1 MVRTGA
7 SSYVRYDWE
16 NTFGTAAF
24 DNATDKAF
32 GLNARLGSWTLGH
45 SPKDLPRLNQV
56 EVAQF
61 AYGQQ
66 TGSLSVDFVLS
77 NPWVFSA
84 LYGTLGNG
92 LTTTGSGP
100 YVHTWGTTGG
110 VSGAK
115 TITPFSV
122 EIGFAAEGT
131 SGSGENIVRTA
142 TGCILNSLSIGA
154 TIDGTVDCSADITY
168 GNEADNSTS
177 YHASPPNDDVNF
189 PYTFAHGSLHWY
201 GDDAA
206 DTNSDNSKV
215 AQLQSANV
223 TFSQN
228 PALLYTVGSHKAVS
242 SFRRV
247 FDITG
252 NFQASWINNKKL
264 LQLFDQIESGNT
276 QKSTIRQNQANP
288 STIVDTILTFD
299 NGGTGTAKKAI
310 TIKLSGMRPDSI
322 SIDGIVPVEPVFETI
337 NWRAQSASVIA
348 DNNIGTAL

>member
-24 DNATDKAF
+24 DNATHKAF

-56 EVAQF
+56 EVAQY

-77 NPWVFSA
+77 NPWVFRA
-84 LYGTLGNG
+84 LYGAQA
-92 LTTTGSGP
+92 TTGTGP
-100 YVHTWGTTGG
+100 YVHTWGTTGD

-122 EIGFAAEGT
+122 EVGFAAEDA
-131 SGSGENIVRTA
+131 NIVRTA

-189 PYTFAHGSLHWY
+189 PYTFAHGELRWY

-206 DTNSDNSKV
+206 DTDAAGSKI
-215 AQLQSANV
+215 AELQSANV

-252 NFQASWINNKKL
+252 NFNASWINNKKL
-264 LQLFDQIESGNT
+264 LQLLDQIEKPNT
-276 QKSTIRQNQANP
+276 SSIREGVAGAA
-288 STIVDTILTFD
+288 VDAILTFD
-299 NGGTGTAKKAI
+299 NGGTGVNKKAI
-310 TIKLSGMRPDSI
+310 TIKLSGVRPDSI
-322 SIDGIVPVEPVFETI
+322 AIDGIVPVEPVFETI
-337 NWRAQSASVIA
+337 NWRAKTASVIA

>member
-16 NTFGTAAF
+16 DTFGTSAF
-24 DNATDKAF
+24 NNSTHKAF

-56 EVAQF
+56 EVAQY

-77 NPWVFSA
+77 NPWIFRA
-84 LYGTLGNG
+84 LYGAQA
-92 LTTTGSGP
+92 TTGSGP
-100 YVHTWGTTGG
+100 YVHTWGTTGD

-122 EIGFAAEGT
+122 EIGFAAEDA
-131 SGSGENIVRTA
+131 NIVRAA

-168 GNEADNSTS
+168 GNETDNGTT

-201 GDDAA
+201 GDDGA
-206 DTNSDNSKV
+206 DTDSDNSKV
-215 AQLQSANV
+215 AELQSANV

-252 NFQASWINNKKL
+252 NFQASWVNNKKL
-264 LQLFDQIESGNT
+264 LQLLDQIEKPNT
-276 QKSTIRQNQANP
+276 SSIREGVAGAA
-288 STIVDTILTFD
+288 VDAILTFD
-299 NGGTGTAKKAI
+299 NGGTGTAKKSI
-310 TIKLSGMRPDSI
+310 TIKLSGVRPDSI
-322 SIDGIVPVEPVFETI
+322 AIDGIIPVEPVFETI
-337 NWRAQSASVIA
+337 NWRAKTASVIA
-348 DNNIGTAL
+348 DNNIATAL

>member
-16 NTFGTAAF
+16 DTFGTSAF
-24 DNATDKAF
+24 NNSTHKAF

-56 EVAQF
+56 EVAQY

-77 NPWVFSA
+77 NPWIFRA
-84 LYGTLGNG
+84 LYGAQA
-92 LTTTGSGP
+92 TTGSGP
-100 YVHTWGTTGG
+100 YVHTWGTTGD

-122 EIGFAAEGT
+122 EIGFAAEDA
-131 SGSGENIVRTA
+131 NIVRAA

-168 GNEADNSTS
+168 GNEADNGTT

-201 GDDAA
+201 GDDGA
-206 DTNSDNSKV
+206 DTDSDNSKV
-215 AQLQSANV
+215 AELQSANV

-252 NFQASWINNKKL
+252 NFQASWVNNKKL
-264 LQLFDQIESGNT
+264 LQLLDQIEKPNT
-276 QKSTIRQNQANP
+276 SSIREGVAGAA
-288 STIVDTILTFD
+288 VDAILTFD
-299 NGGTGTAKKAI
+299 NGGTGTAKKSI
-310 TIKLSGMRPDSI
+310 TIKLSGVRPDSI
-322 SIDGIVPVEPVFETI
+322 AIDGIIPVEPVFETI
-337 NWRAQSASVIA
+337 NWRAKTASVIA
-348 DNNIGTAL
+348 DNNIATAL

>member
-1 MVRTGA
+1 MVRTGG

-16 NTFGTAAF
+16 DTFGTAAF
-24 DNATDKAF
+24 NNSTHKAF

-56 EVAQF
+56 EVAQY

-66 TGSLSVDFVLS
+66 NGSLSVDFVLS
-77 NPWVFSA
+77 NPWLFKA
-84 LYGTLGNG
+84 LYGASGAPSESG
-92 LTTTGSGP
+92 GS
-100 YVHTWGTTGG
+100 YTHTWGTTGD

-122 EIGFAAEGT
+122 EVGFAAEDA
-131 SGSGENIVRTA
+131 NIVRTA

-189 PYTFAHGSLHWY
+189 PYTFAHGELRWY

-206 DTNSDNSKV
+206 DTDAAGSV
-215 AQLQSANV
+215 IAELQTANI
-223 TFSQN
+223 TFAQN
-228 PALLYTVGSHKAVS
+228 PALLYSIGSNKAVS

-252 NFQASWINNKKL
+252 NFQASWVNNKKL
-264 LQLFDQIESGNT
+264 LQLLDQIEKPGTSFIRAGQSG
-276 QKSTIRQNQANP
+276 SA
-288 STIVDTILTFD
+288 VDAILTFT
-299 NGGTGTAKKAI
+299 NGGTGATLKKI
-310 TIKLSGMRPDSI
+310 TIRLSGVRPDSI

-337 NWRAQSASVIA
+337 NWRAKTASVTAENAIST
-348 DNNIGTAL
+348 TAL

>member
-16 NTFGTAAF
+16 NEFGVAAF
-24 DNATDKAF
+24 DNATHKAF

-56 EVAQF
+56 EIAQY

-77 NPWVFSA
+77 NPWVFKA
-84 LYGTLGNG
+84 LYGDQYAK
-92 LTTTGSGP
+92 TGTGP
-100 YVHTWGTTGG
+100 YVHTWGTTGD

-122 EIGFAAEGT
+122 EVGFAAEDA
-131 SGSGENIVRTA
+131 NIVRTA

-189 PYTFAHGSLHWY
+189 PYTFAHGELRWY

-206 DTNSDNSKV
+206 DTDAAGSKI
-215 AQLQSANV
+215 AELQSANV

-252 NFQASWINNKKL
+252 NFNASWINNKKL
-264 LQLFDQIESGNT
+264 LQLLDQIEKPNT
-276 QKSTIRQNQANP
+276 SSIREGVAGAA
-288 STIVDTILTFD
+288 VDAILTFD
-299 NGGTGTAKKAI
+299 NGGTGVNKKAI
-310 TIKLSGMRPDSI
+310 TIKLSGVRPDSI
-322 SIDGIVPVEPVFETI
+322 AIDGIVPVEPVFETI
-337 NWRAQSASVIA
+337 NWRAKTASVIA

>member
-24 DNATDKAF
+24 DNATHKAF

-56 EVAQF
+56 EVAQY

-77 NPWVFSA
+77 NPWIFRA
-84 LYGTLGNG
+84 LYGAQA
-92 LTTTGSGP
+92 TTGSGP
-100 YVHTWGTTGG
+100 YVHTWGTTGD

-122 EIGFAAEGT
+122 EVGFAAEDA
-131 SGSGENIVRTA
+131 NIVRTA

-168 GNEADNSTS
+168 GNEADNGTS
-177 YHASPPNDDVNF
+177 YHSSPPSDDVNF
-189 PYTFAHGSLHWY
+189 PYTFAHGELRWY

-206 DTNSDNSKV
+206 DTDASGSII
-215 AQLQSANV
+215 AELQTANI
-223 TFSQN
+223 TFAQN
-228 PALLYTVGSHKAVS
+228 PALLYSIGSNKAVS

-252 NFQASWINNKKL
+252 NFQASWVNNKKL
-264 LQLFDQIESGNT
+264 LQLLDQIEKPGTSFIREGQSG
-276 QKSTIRQNQANP
+276 AA
-288 STIVDTILTFD
+288 VDAILTFT
-299 NGGTGTAKKAI
+299 NGGTGATLKTI
-310 TIKLSGMRPDSI
+310 TIRLSGVRPDSI

-337 NWRAQSASVIA
+337 NWRAKTASVTAENAIST
-348 DNNIGTAL
+348 TAL

>member
-16 NTFGTAAF
+16 DTFGTAAF
-24 DNATDKAF
+24 NNSTHKAF

-56 EVAQF
+56 EVAQY

-66 TGSLSVDFVLS
+66 NGSLSVDFVLS
-77 NPWVFSA
+77 NPWVFRA
-84 LYGTLGNG
+84 LYGAQ
-92 LTTTGSGP
+92 TTSGSGP
-100 YVHTWGTTGG
+100 YVHTWGTTGD

-122 EIGFAAEGT
+122 EVGFASEA
-131 SGSGENIVRTA
+131 ENIVRQA

-154 TIDGTVDCSADITY
+154 AIDDTINCSADISY
-168 GNEADNSTS
+168 GNEADNGTT
-177 YHASPPNDDVNF
+177 YHSAPPTDDINH
-189 PYTFAHGSLHWY
+189 PYTFAHGELRWY
-201 GDDAA
+201 GDDAQ
-206 DTNSDNSKV
+206 DTDNTGSV
-215 AQLQSANV
+215 IAQLQTANV

-228 PALLYTVGSHKAVS
+228 PALLYSIGSNKAVS

-252 NFQASWINNKKL
+252 NFQASWVNNKKL
-264 LQLFDQIESGNT
+264 LQLLDQIESPN
-276 QKSTIRQNQANP
+276 KSFIREGVAGSN
-288 STIVDTILTFD
+288 VDAILTFD
-299 NGGTGTAKKAI
+299 NGGSGTAKKAI
-310 TIKLSGMRPDSI
+310 TIRLSGVRPDSI

-337 NWRAQSASVIA
+337 NWRAKTASVTA
-348 DNNIGTAL
+348 DNNIATAL

>member
-16 NTFGTAAF
+16 DTFGTAAF
-24 DNATDKAF
+24 SNSTHKAF

-56 EVAQF
+56 EVAQY

-77 NPWVFSA
+77 NPWIFRA
-84 LYGTLGNG
+84 LYGAHA
-92 LTTTGSGP
+92 TTGSGP
-100 YVHTWGTTGG
+100 YVHTWGTTGD

-122 EIGFAAEGT
+122 EVGFAAEDA
-131 SGSGENIVRTA
+131 NIVRTA

-168 GNEADNSTS
+168 GNEADNGTS
-177 YHASPPNDDVNF
+177 YHSSPPNDDVNF

-201 GDDAA
+201 GDDGA
-206 DTNSDNSKV
+206 DTDSDNSKV
-215 AQLQSANV
+215 AELQSANV

-252 NFQASWINNKKL
+252 NFQASWVNNKKL
-264 LQLFDQIESGNT
+264 LQLLDQIEKPNKSFIREGVSGSN
-276 QKSTIRQNQANP
+276 
-288 STIVDTILTFD
+288 VDAILTFD
-299 NGGTGTAKKAI
+299 NGGTGTAKKSI
-310 TIKLSGMRPDSI
+310 TIKLSGVRPDSI
-322 SIDGIVPVEPVFETI
+322 AIDGIIPVEPVFETI
-337 NWRAQSASVIA
+337 NWRAKTTSVIA
-348 DNNIGTAL
+348 DNNIATAL

>member
-16 NTFGTAAF
+16 NVFGTAAF
-24 DNATDKAF
+24 DNATHKAF

-56 EVAQF
+56 EVAQY

-77 NPWVFSA
+77 NPWVFRA
-84 LYGTLGNG
+84 LYGAQA
-92 LTTTGSGP
+92 TTGTGP
-100 YVHTWGTTGG
+100 YVHTWGTTGD

-122 EIGFAAEGT
+122 EVGFAAEDA
-131 SGSGENIVRTA
+131 NIVRTA

-168 GNEADNSTS
+168 GNEADNGTS
-177 YHASPPNDDVNF
+177 YHASPPNDDINF
-189 PYTFAHGSLHWY
+189 PYTFAHGELRWY

-206 DTNSDNSKV
+206 DTDAAGSKI
-215 AQLQSANV
+215 AELQSANV

-264 LQLFDQIESGNT
+264 LQLLDQIEKPNT
-276 QKSTIRQNQANP
+276 SSIREGVAGAA
-288 STIVDTILTFD
+288 VDAILTFD

-310 TIKLSGMRPDSI
+310 TIKLSGVRPDSI
-322 SIDGIVPVEPVFETI
+322 AIDGIVPVEPVFETI
-337 NWRAQSASVIA
+337 NWRAKTASVIA
-348 DNNIGTAL
+348 DNNIATAL

>member
-16 NTFGTAAF
+16 DTFGTAAF
-24 DNATDKAF
+24 NNSTHKAF

-56 EVAQF
+56 EVAQY

-66 TGSLSVDFVLS
+66 NGSVSVDFVLS
-77 NPWVFSA
+77 NPWIFRA
-84 LYGTLGNG
+84 LYGAQA
-92 LTTTGSGP
+92 TTGSGP
-100 YVHTWGTTGG
+100 YVHTWGTTGD

-122 EIGFAAEGT
+122 EIGFAAEDA
-131 SGSGENIVRTA
+131 NIVRTA

-189 PYTFAHGSLHWY
+189 PYTFAHGELRWY
-201 GDDAA
+201 GDDGQ
-206 DTNSDNSKV
+206 DTDNTGSKI
-215 AQLQSANV
+215 AELQSANV

-252 NFQASWINNKKL
+252 NFQASWVNNKKL
-264 LQLFDQIESGNT
+264 LQLLDQIESGNT
-276 QKSTIRQNQANP
+276 RKEFIRENQANQ
-288 STIVDTILTFD
+288 STIVDAILTFD

-310 TIKLSGMRPDSI
+310 TVKLSGVRPDSI

-337 NWRAQSASVIA
+337 NWRAKSASVIA
-348 DNNIGTAL
+348 DNNIATAL

>member
-16 NTFGTAAF
+16 NEFGVAAF
-24 DNATDKAF
+24 DNATHKAF

-56 EVAQF
+56 EVAQY

-77 NPWVFSA
+77 NPWVFRA
-84 LYGTLGNG
+84 LYGAQA
-92 LTTTGSGP
+92 TTGSGP
-100 YVHTWGTTGG
+100 YVHTWGTTGD

-122 EIGFAAEGT
+122 EVGFAAEDA
-131 SGSGENIVRTA
+131 NIVRTA

-189 PYTFAHGSLHWY
+189 PYTFAHGELRWY

-206 DTNSDNSKV
+206 DTDAAGSKI
-215 AQLQSANV
+215 AELQSANV

-252 NFQASWINNKKL
+252 NFNASWINNKKL
-264 LQLFDQIESGNT
+264 LQLLDQIEKPNT
-276 QKSTIRQNQANP
+276 SSIREGVAGAA
-288 STIVDTILTFD
+288 VDAILTFD
-299 NGGTGTAKKAI
+299 NGGTGVNKKAI
-310 TIKLSGMRPDSI
+310 TIKLSGVRPDSI
-322 SIDGIVPVEPVFETI
+322 AIDGIVPVEPVFETI
-337 NWRAQSASVIA
+337 NWRAKTASVIA

>member
-1 MVRTGA
+1 MVRTGG

-16 NTFGTAAF
+16 DTFGTAAF
-24 DNATDKAF
+24 NNSTHKAF

-56 EVAQF
+56 EVAQY

-66 TGSLSVDFVLS
+66 NGSLSVDFVLS
-77 NPWVFSA
+77 NPWLFKA
-84 LYGTLGNG
+84 LYGASGAPSESG
-92 LTTTGSGP
+92 GS
-100 YVHTWGTTGG
+100 YTHTWGTTGD

-122 EIGFAAEGT
+122 EVGFAAEDA
-131 SGSGENIVRTA
+131 NIVRTA

-168 GNEADNSTS
+168 GNEADNGTS
-177 YHASPPNDDVNF
+177 YHASPPNDDINF
-189 PYTFAHGSLHWY
+189 PYTFAHGELRWY

-206 DTNSDNSKV
+206 DTDAAGSKI
-215 AQLQSANV
+215 AELQSANV

-264 LQLFDQIESGNT
+264 LQLLDQIEKPNT
-276 QKSTIRQNQANP
+276 SSIREGVAGAA
-288 STIVDTILTFD
+288 VDAILTFT

-310 TIKLSGMRPDSI
+310 TIKLSGVRPDSI
-322 SIDGIVPVEPVFETI
+322 AIDGIIPVEPVFETI
-337 NWRAQSASVIA
+337 NWRAKTASVIA
-348 DNNIGTAL
+348 DNNIATAL

>member
-24 DNATDKAF
+24 DNATHKAF

-45 SPKDLPRLNQV
+45 SLIDMPRLNQTTIHKY
-56 EVAQF
+56 

-77 NPWVFSA
+77 NPWIFRA
-84 LYGTLGNG
+84 LYGAHA
-92 LTTTGSGP
+92 TTGSGP
-100 YVHTWGTTGG
+100 YVHTWGTTGA

-189 PYTFAHGSLHWY
+189 PYTFAHGELRWY
-201 GDDAA
+201 GDDAQ
-206 DTNSDNSKV
+206 DTDNVGSVV

-228 PALLYTVGSHKAVS
+228 PAPLYSIGSNKAVS

-264 LQLFDQIESGNT
+264 LQLLDQIEGGNT
-276 QKSTIRQNQANP
+276 QKEFIRQNQGGSA
-288 STIVDTILTFD
+288 VDAILTFD

-310 TIKLSGMRPDSI
+310 TVKLSGVRPDSI
-322 SIDGIVPVEPVFETI
+322 SIDGIIPVEPVFETI
-337 NWRAQSASVIA
+337 NWRAKSASIVA
-348 DNNIGTAL
+348 DNNIATAL

>member
-24 DNATDKAF
+24 DNATHKAF

-45 SPKDLPRLNQV
+45 SPKDLNRLNQV
-56 EVAQF
+56 EVAQY

-77 NPWVFSA
+77 NPWIFRA
-84 LYGTLGNG
+84 LYGAQA
-92 LTTTGSGP
+92 TTGSGP
-100 YVHTWGTTGG
+100 YVHTWGTTGD

-122 EIGFAAEGT
+122 EVGFAAEDA
-131 SGSGENIVRTA
+131 NVVRTA

-177 YHASPPNDDVNF
+177 YHSSPPNDDVNF
-189 PYTFAHGSLHWY
+189 PYTFAHGELRWY
-201 GDDAA
+201 GDDGQ
-206 DTNSDNSKV
+206 DTDNAGSKI
-215 AQLQSANV
+215 AELQSANV

-252 NFQASWINNKKL
+252 NFQASWVNNKKL
-264 LQLFDQIESGNT
+264 LQLLDQIEKPNT
-276 QKSTIRQNQANP
+276 SSISEGVAGAA
-288 STIVDTILTFD
+288 VDAILTFD
-299 NGGTGTAKKAI
+299 NGGTGTAKKSI
-310 TIKLSGMRPDSI
+310 TIKLSGVRPDSI
-322 SIDGIVPVEPVFETI
+322 SIDGIIPVEPVFETI
-337 NWRAQSASVIA
+337 NWRAKTASVIA
-348 DNNIGTAL
+348 DNNIATAL

>member
-16 NTFGTAAF
+16 DTFGTSAF
-24 DNATDKAF
+24 NDSTHKAF

-56 EVAQF
+56 EVAQY

-77 NPWVFSA
+77 NPWVFRA
-84 LYGTLGNG
+84 LYGAQA
-92 LTTTGSGP
+92 TTGSGP
-100 YVHTWGTTGG
+100 YVHTWGTTGD

-122 EIGFAAEGT
+122 EVGFAAEYA
-131 SGSGENIVRTA
+131 NIVRTA
-142 TGCILNSLSIGA
+142 TGCILNSLSIGTA
-154 TIDGTVDCSADITY
+154 IDDTVNCSADISY
-168 GNEADNSTS
+168 GNESDNGTT
-177 YHASPPNDDVNF
+177 YHATPPNDNIGF
-189 PYTFAHGSLHWY
+189 PYTFAHGELRWY

-206 DTNSDNSKV
+206 DTDAAGSKIAELQTANITF
-215 AQLQSANV
+215 AQN
-223 TFSQN
+223 T
-228 PALLYTVGSHKAVS
+228 ALLYSIGSNKAVS

-252 NFQASWINNKKL
+252 NFQASWVNNKKL
-264 LQLFDQIESGNT
+264 LQLLDQIEKPGTSFIREGQSG
-276 QKSTIRQNQANP
+276 AA
-288 STIVDTILTFD
+288 VDAILTFT
-299 NGGTGTAKKAI
+299 NGGTGATLKTI
-310 TIKLSGMRPDSI
+310 TIRLSGVRPYSI
-322 SIDGIVPVEPVFETI
+322 SIDGIVTVEPVFETI
-337 NWRAQSASVIA
+337 NWRAKTASVIA

>member
-7 SSYVRYDWE
+7 SSYIKYDWE
-16 NTFGTAAF
+16 GTFGTAAF
-24 DNATDKAF
+24 TSNDKAF

-77 NPWVFSA
+77 NPWIFRA
-84 LYGTLGNG
+84 LYGAQA
-92 LTTTGSGP
+92 TTGSGP
-100 YVHTWGTTGG
+100 YVHTWGTTGD

-168 GNEADNSTS
+168 GNEADNSAS

-189 PYTFAHGSLHWY
+189 PYTFAHGELRWY

-206 DTNSDNSKV
+206 DTDAIGSV
-215 AQLQSANV
+215 IAQLQSANV

-264 LQLFDQIESGNT
+264 LQLLDQIEGGNT
-276 QKSTIRQNQANP
+276 QKEFIRQNQANQA
-288 STIVDTILTFD
+288 TIVDAILTFN
-299 NGGTGTAKKAI
+299 NGGTGTAKKSI
-310 TIKLSGMRPDSI
+310 TIKLSGVRPDSI

-337 NWRAQSASVIA
+337 NWRAQTASVIA
-348 DNNIGTAL
+348 DNNIQTAL

>member
-24 DNATDKAF
+24 DNATHKAF

-56 EVAQF
+56 EVAQY

-66 TGSLSVDFVLS
+66 NGSVSVDFVLS
-77 NPWVFSA
+77 NPWIFKA
-84 LYGTLGNG
+84 LYGASPAP
-92 LTTTGSGP
+92 TGSGP
-100 YVHTWGTTGG
+100 YVHTWGTTGD

-122 EIGFAAEGT
+122 EIGFAAEDA
-131 SGSGENIVRTA
+131 NIVRTA

-189 PYTFAHGSLHWY
+189 PYTFAHGELRWY

-206 DTNSDNSKV
+206 DTDATGSKI
-215 AQLQSANV
+215 AELQSANV

-264 LQLFDQIESGNT
+264 LQLLDQIEGGDTRKEFIRSGV
-276 QKSTIRQNQANP
+276 AGAA
-288 STIVDTILTFD
+288 VDAILTFD

-310 TIKLSGMRPDSI
+310 TVKLSGVRPDSI

-337 NWRAQSASVIA
+337 NWRAKTASVIA

>member
-16 NTFGTAAF
+16 NEFGVAAF
-24 DNATDKAF
+24 DNATHKAF

-56 EVAQF
+56 EIAQY

-77 NPWVFSA
+77 NPWVFRA
-84 LYGTLGNG
+84 LYGAQA
-92 LTTTGSGP
+92 TTGTGP
-100 YVHTWGTTGG
+100 YVHTWGTTGD

-122 EIGFAAEGT
+122 EVGFAAQDA
-131 SGSGENIVRTA
+131 NIVRTA

-168 GNEADNSTS
+168 GNEADNGTS
-177 YHASPPNDDVNF
+177 YHSSPPNDDLNH
-189 PYTFAHGSLHWY
+189 PYTFAHGELRWY

-206 DTNSDNSKV
+206 DTDAAGSVV
-215 AQLQSANV
+215 AELQSANI
-223 TFSQN
+223 TFNQN
-228 PALLYTVGSHKAVS
+228 PALLYSVGSNKAVS

-252 NFQASWINNKKL
+252 NFQASWVNNKKL
-264 LQLFDQIESGNT
+264 LQLLDQIEKPN
-276 QKSTIRQNQANP
+276 KSFIREGVAGAA
-288 STIVDTILTFD
+288 VDAILTFD
-299 NGGTGTAKKAI
+299 NGGSGAAKKAI
-310 TIKLSGMRPDSI
+310 TVKLSGVRPDTI

-337 NWRAQSASVIA
+337 NWRAKTASVIA
-348 DNNIGTAL
+348 DNNIATAL

>member
-1 MVRTGA
+1 MVRTGG

-16 NTFGTAAF
+16 DTFGTAAF
-24 DNATDKAF
+24 NNSTHKAF

-56 EVAQF
+56 EVAQY

-66 TGSLSVDFVLS
+66 NGSLSVDFVLS
-77 NPWVFSA
+77 NPWLFKA
-84 LYGTLGNG
+84 LYGASGAPSESG
-92 LTTTGSGP
+92 GS
-100 YVHTWGTTGG
+100 YTHTWGTTGD

-122 EIGFAAEGT
+122 EVGFAAEDA
-131 SGSGENIVRTA
+131 NIVRTA

-189 PYTFAHGSLHWY
+189 PYTFAHGELRWY

-206 DTNSDNSKV
+206 DTDASGSII
-215 AQLQSANV
+215 AELQTANI
-223 TFSQN
+223 TFAQN
-228 PALLYTVGSHKAVS
+228 PALLYSIGSNKAVS

-252 NFQASWINNKKL
+252 NFQASWVNNKKL
-264 LQLFDQIESGNT
+264 LQLLDQIEKPGTSFIREGQSG
-276 QKSTIRQNQANP
+276 AA
-288 STIVDTILTFD
+288 VDAILTFT
-299 NGGTGTAKKAI
+299 NGGTGATLKKI
-310 TIKLSGMRPDSI
+310 TIRLSGVRPDSI

-337 NWRAQSASVIA
+337 NWRAKTASVTAENAIST
-348 DNNIGTAL
+348 TAL